1 MSKKSW
7 IITIVAVIILAL
19 GAVGNQL
26 TSQTDVNNILAEG
39 SNAFSNSQNI
49 IEAGDTNRQVAVLEV
64 DGTIMDNAG
73 SGSFS
78 EGMDYQGILD
88 SIEEIKEN
96 EDVQGLLLT
105 VNSPG
110 GGVYESTELYN
121 ALLDLKESR
130 EIPIYVS
137 MGQMAASGGYMIS
150 MVGDQIYTDNE
161 TTTGSI
167 GVIMQAPNFSGFM
180 EEHGLE
186 METYKSGAMK
196 DMGSSF
202 RDASDNEED
211 VFNSFIQEKYN
222 RFVDIVAKGR
232 GMEADDVRDLA
243 DGRIYSGSQAVENG
257 LADQIGYQEDALA
270 ALRAD
275 NNLESASVVDYT
287 PQSPTSWMTDFMS
300 ILAEKNLFTGQA
312 ETNTADEM
320 TQILEVLEDTS
331 TPQFYYMYG
340 GE

>member
-7 IITIVAVIILAL
+7 ILAIVAVIILVL

-26 TSQTDVNNILAEG
+26 TSQTNMNNLFAEG
-39 SNAFSNSQNI
+39 SKAFSTSQNT
-49 IEAGDTNRQVAVLEV
+49 IEAGDAHRQVAVLEV

-73 SGSFS
+73 AGSFS
-78 EGMDYQGILD
+78 EGMDYQGILEA
-88 SIEEIKEN
+88 IEEIKEN
-96 EDVQGLLLT
+96 DEVQGLLLT

-130 EIPIYVS
+130 DFPIYVS

-167 GVIMQAPNFSGFM
+167 GVIMQVPNFSGFM
-180 EEHGLE
+180 EEHGLS
-186 METYKSGAMK
+186 MDTYKSGAMK
-196 DMGSSF
+196 DLGSSY
-202 RDASDNEED
+202 RGASDAEKD
-211 VFNSFIQEKYN
+211 VLNSFIQEKYN
-222 RFVDIVAKGR
+222 RFVDIVANGR
-232 GMEADDVRDLA
+232 GMSTDDVKKLA
-243 DGRIYSGSQAVENG
+243 DGRIYTGSQAVENG
-257 LADQIGYQEDALA
+257 LADQIGYEKDALA

-275 NNLESASVVDYT
+275 HNLETASVVDYT
-287 PQSPTSWMTDFMS
+287 PTSATSWITSFTSLLTD
-300 ILAEKNLFTGQA
+300 KQLFTGQA
-312 ETNTADEM
+312 EMNAADEM

>member
-7 IITIVAVIILAL
+7 ILAIVAVIILVL
-19 GAVGNQL
+19 GAIGSQL
-26 TSQTDVNNILAEG
+26 TSQTNVNNLFAKG
-39 SNAFSNSQNI
+39 SNAITDSQSI
-49 IEAGDTNRQVAVLEV
+49 IEPGDANRQVAVLEV

-73 SGSFS
+73 AGSFS
-78 EGMDYQGILD
+78 EGMNYQGILD
-88 SIEEIKEN
+88 AIAEIKEN
-96 EDVQGLLLT
+96 DEVKGLLLT

-110 GGVYESTELYN
+110 GGVYESAELYN

-167 GVIMQAPNFSGFM
+167 GVIMQVPNFSGFM
-180 EEHGLE
+180 EEHGLA
-186 METYKSGAMK
+186 MDTYKSGALK

-202 RDASDNEED
+202 RGASDNEKD
-211 VFNSFIQEKYN
+211 VLNSFIQEKYN
-222 RFVDIVAKGR
+222 RFVEIVANGR
-232 GMEADDVRDLA
+232 DMSTDDVKKLA
-243 DGRIYSGSQAVENG
+243 DGRIYSGNQAVENG
-257 LADQIGYQEDALA
+257 LADQIGYQEDALV

-275 NNLESASVVDYT
+275 NNLETATVVDYT
-287 PQSPTSWMTDFMS
+287 PTSTTSWMTDFMS
-300 ILAEKNLFTGQA
+300 LLAEKNLFTGQS

>member
-7 IITIVAVIILAL
+7 ILAIVAVIILAL
-19 GAVGNQL
+19 GAFGSQL
-26 TSQTDVNNILAEG
+26 TSQTNVNNLLSEG
-39 SNAFSNSQNI
+39 SNVFSSAQNI
-49 IEAGDTNRQVAVLEV
+49 IEVGDTNRQVAVLEV
-64 DGTIMDNAG
+64 DGTIAENSG

-96 EDVQGLLLT
+96 DDVQALLLT

-110 GGVYESTELYN
+110 GGVYESAELYN

-150 MVGDQIYTDNE
+150 MVGDQIYTDSE

-167 GVIMQAPNFSGFM
+167 GVIMQVPNFSGFM
-180 EEHGLE
+180 EEHGLA
-186 METYKSGAMK
+186 MDTYKSGALK

-202 RDASDNEED
+202 RGASDEEKN
-211 VFNSFIQEKYN
+211 VLNSFIQEKYN
-222 RFVDIVAKGR
+222 RFVEIVANGR
-232 GMEADDVRDLA
+232 GMSTDDVKKLA

-257 LADQIGYQEDALA
+257 LADQIGYEEDALA

-275 NNLESASVVDYT
+275 NNLETATVVDY
-287 PQSPTSWMTDFMS
+287 SPTSATSWLTDFMS
-300 ILAEKNLFTGQA
+300 LLAEKNLFTSQS